1 MKADV
6 VVIGGGPAGMMAAG
20 TSYLRGRKTIL
31 LEKNNNLGKKLLITG
46 KGRCN
51 VTNAADISEFFDNIV
66 RNPKF
71 LYSAFYSFTNED
83 VVDFFQKYG
92 IPLKVERGKRVFPKS
107 DKSYDILSGLKKY
120 IDGVDVIYKKALDII
135 TEDNIVKGVKLEDNS
150 IIECESVIIATGGLS
165 YPKTGSSGDG
175 YKMAKKLSHS
185 VTELK
190 PALVPLVLKGD
201 IPKKAEGLSLKN
213 ISVKL
218 IDEKGKEVYTDFG
231 EMVFTADGVSGPVI
245 LSMSSYV
252 PDGKEYTLSIDLKP
266 ALDLEKLEKR
276 VLSDFSKYQNKNF
289 SNSLNDLLP
298 KKLIPIFIELTG
310 IDPYIKINQ
319 VTKEDRKKLISLIKD
334 FSFII
339 ISKGKIEEAIITDGG
354 INVKEINPK
363 TMESKFVKG
372 LYFAGEIIDVHGY
385 TGGFNLQI
393 AFSTGYL
400 AGENC

>member
-1 MKADV
+1 MIADV
-6 VVIGGGPAGMMAAG
+6 VVIGGGPAGLMAAG
-20 TSYLRGRKTIL
+20 TAQKNGRKTVL
-31 LEKNNNLGKKLLITG
+31 LEKNDMLGRKLLITG

-83 VVDFFQKYG
+83 LINFFENNN
-92 IPLKVERGKRVFPKS
+92 IPLKTERGKRVFPKS
-107 DKSYDILSGLKKY
+107 DKSNDILRGLKKY
-120 IDGVDVIYKKALDII
+120 ISDVEVVYKKAVEILTKDNKI
-135 TEDNIVKGVKLEDNS
+135 TGVKLIDGTVIN
-150 IIECESVIIATGGLS
+150 CESVILATGGLS
-165 YPKTGSSGDG
+165 YPKTGSTGDG
-175 YKMAKKLSHS
+175 YKFAHKLTHS

-190 PALVPLVLKGD
+190 PALVPLVLEGK
-201 IPKKAEGLSLKN
+201 IPKKLEGLSLKN
-213 ISVKL
+213 IEVRL
-218 IDEKGKEVYTDFG
+218 TDENDNEIYSDFG
-231 EMVFTADGVSGPVI
+231 EMVFTSNGVSGPVI

-252 PDGKEYTLSIDLKP
+252 DDNKKYDLSIDLKP
-266 ALDLEKLEKR
+266 ALDYEKLEKR

-298 KKLIPIFIELTG
+298 KKLIPVIIELSG

-319 VTKEDRKKLISLIKD
+319 ITKEERKNLITLIKSLD
-334 FSFII
+334 FKVK
-339 ISKGKIEEAIITDGG
+339 SKGSIDEAIITDGG
-354 INVKEINPK
+354 INVREINPK
-363 TMESKFVKG
+363 TMESKLVKG

-393 AFSTGYL
+393 AFSTGHL